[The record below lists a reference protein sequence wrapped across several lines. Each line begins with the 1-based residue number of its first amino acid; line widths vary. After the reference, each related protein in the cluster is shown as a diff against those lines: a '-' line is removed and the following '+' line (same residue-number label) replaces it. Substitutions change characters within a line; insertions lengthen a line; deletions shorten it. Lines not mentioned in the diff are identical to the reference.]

1 MKTTIKTLVAS
12 ASIALVAGFANAQS
26 SPNTLDELL
35 QQVKNDRVSQQR
47 INEAR
52 EREFM
57 DERADKQALLRR
69 AQAALQAEE
78 ERGDRL
84 QNQFTQNEQTLI
96 DKETELDQASGTL
109 GEMFGVVRQAS
120 ADAYGVISTSIVS
133 AEYPGRDEFLAEM
146 AQDSK
151 GLPNINELEELWL
164 ALQTEMT
171 ESGKVSR
178 FTTEVVD
185 LDGGS
190 TTQEVVRIGT
200 FNLVGEQ
207 GYLVYNDEDDKI
219 QPLGR
224 QPEGYQV
231 ASTQDLMDAS
241 SGFVGTYVDPS
252 RGAILELFKQKATL
266 SERYHAGGI
275 VGYIITGLLIIGLLI
290 GVFKIVSLT
299 AVGAKMKSQL
309 NNIDN
314 PSNSNPLGRI
324 LTVYQANKSADSESL
339 ELKLD
344 EAILKELP
352 RIEAGINIIKIFAAI
367 APLLGLLG
375 TVLGM
380 IATFQQI
387 TLFGT
392 GDPRIMA
399 GSISMA
405 LVTTAQGIIAA
416 LPLILMHSIVA
427 GRSKSI
433 VHILDEQ
440 TAGIIAQHAENER
453 PVTTTTTPGRM

>member
-1 MKTTIKTLVAS
+1 MKTTIKTLVAT
-12 ASIALVAGFANAQS
+12 ASIALVASFANAQA
-26 SPNTLDELL
+26 PQTLDQLL
-35 QQVKNDRVSQQR
+35 EQVKKDRVSEQR
-47 INEAR
+47 LNEAR
-52 EREFM
+52 EREFL

-69 AQAALQAEE
+69 AEAALKAEE
-78 ERGDRL
+78 DRGDRL
-84 QNQFTQNEQTLI
+84 TAQFATNEQTLI
-96 DKETELDQASGTL
+96 DKEAELDQASGTL

-151 GLPNINELEELWL
+151 GLPNITELEELWL

-178 FTTEVVD
+178 FNTEVVS

-190 TTQEVVRIGT
+190 STQEVVRIGT
-200 FNLVGEQ
+200 FNLVGED
-207 GYLVYNDEDDKI
+207 GYLTFNDEDGKV

-224 QPEGYQV
+224 QPEGFQV
-231 ASTQDLMDAS
+231 ATALDLLDAQ
-241 SGFVGTYVDPS
+241 SGFTATFVDPS
-252 RGAILELFKQKATL
+252 RGAILELFKQKATMM
-266 SERYHAGGI
+266 ERYHAGGI
-275 VGYIITGLLIIGLLI
+275 VGYIITFMLAIGLLI
-290 GVFKIVSLT
+290 GLYKIVALT
-299 AVGAKMKSQL
+299 AVAGKMKSQL

-324 LTVYQANKSADSESL
+324 LTVYQANKTADSESL

-352 RIEAGINIIKIFAAI
+352 RVEAGINIIKIFAAI

-416 LPLILMHSIVA
+416 LPLILMHSVVA
-427 GRSKSI
+427 GRAKSI

-440 TAGIIAQHAENER
+440 TAGIIAQHAESEKA
-453 PVTTTTTPGRM
+453 

>member
-1 MKTTIKTLVAS
+1 MKTMIKTLLATTSLALAMGTAVAQQP
-12 ASIALVAGFANAQS
+12 ASLE
-26 SPNTLDELL
+26 ELL
-35 QQVKNDRVSQQR
+35 EQVKKDRISEQR

-57 DERADKQALLRR
+57 NERADKQALLRQ
-69 AQAALQAEE
+69 AQAEFRAEE
-78 ERGDRL
+78 ARGDRL
-84 QNQFTQNEQTLI
+84 TAQFAENENTI
-96 DKETELDQASGTL
+96 IAKEEELDQATGTL

-120 ADAYGVISTSIVS
+120 ADAYGNISTSIVS
-133 AEYPGRDEFLAEM
+133 AEYPGREVFLQEM
-146 AQDSK
+146 SQDSK
-151 GLPNINELEELWL
+151 GLPNIRELEELWL
-164 ALQTEMT
+164 SLQQEMT
-171 ESGKVSR
+171 ASGQVSR
-178 FTTEVVD
+178 FQADVVD
-185 LDGGS
+185 LEGGT
-190 TTQEVVRIGT
+190 TTQEIIRIGT

-207 GYLVYNDEDDKI
+207 GYLVFNDDSNTI

-224 QPEGYQV
+224 QPESFQV
-231 ASTQDLMDAS
+231 STTADLLEAT
-241 SGFVGTYVDPS
+241 SGLVPVFVDPS
-252 RGAILELFKQKATL
+252 RGAILNLFKQKATL
-266 SERYHAGGI
+266 MERYHAGGI
-275 VGYIITGLLIIGLLI
+275 VGYIITAMLAIGLLI
-290 GVFKIVSLT
+290 GVFKLVQLSMM
-299 AVGAKMKSQL
+299 AGKMKSQL

-314 PSNSNPLGRI
+314 PSSNNALGRI
-324 LTVYQANKSADSESL
+324 LTVYNENKVTDTETL

-352 RIEAGINIIKIFAAI
+352 TVEAGINIIKIFSAI

-427 GRSKSI
+427 ARGKSI

-440 TAGIIAQHAENER
+440 TAGIIAQHAESEKA
-453 PVTTTTTPGRM
+453 